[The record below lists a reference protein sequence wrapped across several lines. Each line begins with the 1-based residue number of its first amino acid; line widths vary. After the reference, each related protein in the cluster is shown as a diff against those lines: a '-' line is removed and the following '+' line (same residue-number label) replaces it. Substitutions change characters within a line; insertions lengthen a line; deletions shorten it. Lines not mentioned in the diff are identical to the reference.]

1 MECVVKKDD
10 VLAVLPTGCAFS
22 RTATAGNATFSWNCI
37 ARDFRAP
44 ASNLVLW
51 TSYLQIGPW
60 DSEETLCIFSAAG
73 LLSREDTE
81 DGSALL
87 PEMILLTLTRFT
99 AMNFGLTT
107 FIVL

>member
-1 MECVVKKDD
+1 MQHFPGI
-10 VLAVLPTGCAFS
+10 ALPEILVST
-22 RTATAGNATFSWNCI
+22 
-37 ARDFRAP
+37 
-44 ASNLVLW
+44 LVLW

-73 LLSREDTE
+73 FLSREDME

-87 PEMILLTLTRFT
+87 TRDDTVNVDSFT